1 MLTMPEELDLTLEP
15 RPESV
20 AEARRA
26 VTDMLEG
33 LDDRTQDGV
42 RVIVSELVTNALKH
56 GPDRP
61 IALRMWR
68 DGESI
73 RGEVE
78 DEGSGKIHI
87 WREVDR
93 GSDGG
98 FGLPIV
104 DAMSDRWGVEDG
116 NARVWFELIDR
127 PE

>member
-1 MLTMPEELDLTLEP
+1 MLVVPEELDLTLPP

-20 AEARRA
+20 AVARRA
-26 VTDMLEG
+26 VGEMLEG

-61 IALRMWR
+61 IALRLWR

-78 DEGSGKIHI
+78 DEGTGKVEI
-87 WREVDR
+87 WRERDR
-93 GSDGG
+93 GPKGG
-98 FGLPIV
+98 
-104 DAMSDRWGVEDG
+104 
-116 NARVWFELIDR
+116 
-127 PE
+127 

>member
-1 MLTMPEELDLTLEP
+1 MLVVPEELDLTLPP

-20 AEARRA
+20 AVARRA
-26 VTDMLEG
+26 VSEVLEG

-61 IALRMWR
+61 IALRIWR

-78 DEGSGKIHI
+78 DEGGGKIQI
-87 WREVDR
+87 WREGDR
-93 GSDGG
+93 GSEGG
-98 FGLPIV
+98 YGLPIV
-104 DAMSDRWGVEDG
+104 DAMSDRWGVYDG
-116 NARVWFELIDR
+116 NTRVWFELVDR
-127 PE
+127 PA

>member
-1 MLTMPEELDLTLEP
+1 MQDELELTLPP

-26 VTDMLEG
+26 VGELLDG

-42 RVIVSELVTNALKH
+42 RVIISELVTNALRH

-61 IALRMWR
+61 ISLRLRR

-78 DEGSGKIHI
+78 DEGHGKVQI
-87 WREVDR
+87 WRERDR
-93 GSDGG
+93 GASGG
-98 FGLPIV
+98 YGLPIV
-104 DAMSDRWGVEDG
+104 DAMSDRWGVQDG
-116 NARVWFELIDR
+116 TSRVWFELVDR
-127 PE
+127 D

>member
-1 MLTMPEELDLTLEP
+1 MLTMPQELELTLAP

-26 VTDMLEG
+26 VTAMLDG
-33 LDDRTQDGV
+33 LDDRTQDGI
-42 RVIVSELVTNALKH
+42 RVIISELVTNALKH
-56 GPDRP
+56 GPARP

-68 DGESI
+68 DGESV

-78 DEGSGKIHI
+78 DEGNGKIEI

-93 GSDGG
+93 GSRGG

-104 DAMSDRWGVEDG
+104 EAMSDRWGVADG
-116 NARVWFELIDR
+116 NTRVWFELIDR
-127 PE
+127 A